1 MDTPAIRTLTSEERD
16 RAIAVQVMAFSTD
29 PVMRWFYPDAAAYL
43 EHFPGFAKA
52 FGGRA
57 FANGTAYVADGSDG
71 LDGSNGFAG
80 AAFWLPVGE
89 ENDTEAIAE
98 TMMASLSPE
107 RLESLEPMMGAMER
121 FHTKEPHWYLAMVG
135 VDPARQG
142 QGVGSALLRHT
153 LALCDADGV
162 AAYLESSNPKN
173 VPLYQRYGF
182 EVIGEI
188 QHADSPVFYPM
199 LRPARRT

>member
-1 MDTPAIRTLTSEERD
+1 MEAPAIRNLTSEERD

-43 EHFPGFAKA
+43 EHFPGFATA

-57 FANGTAYVADGSDG
+57 FESGTAFIAD
-71 LDGSNGFAG
+71 GFAG
-80 AAFWLPVGE
+80 AAFWLPVGV
-89 ENDTEAIAE
+89 ENDSEAIAE

-107 RLESLEPMMGAMER
+107 RLESLAPMMEDMER
-121 FHTKEPHWYLAMVG
+121 FHTKEPHWYLPMIG
-135 VDPARQG
+135 VDPAHQG

-153 LALCDADGV
+153 LALCDADGA
-162 AAYLESSNPKN
+162 AAYLESSSPKN
-173 VPLYQRYGF
+173 VPLYQRHGF
-182 EVIGEI
+182 DVVGEI

-199 LRPARRT
+199 LRPAKRA